1 MLDIR
6 FYMYL
11 CDINANMDKIRQIL
25 NERTFFA
32 RWSLYVTITISD
44 RGGCRGATNWQQQ
57 KVTNQREDTAEAA
70 GTLLLAQQQTV
81 QSMEGIL
88 SSLLPSLSCVE
99 SVYNQ
104 SESAGG
110 VNITR
115 GCLSGHRF
123 SHTQPAQPRAGG
135 RRMGWWDGLTQITTI
150 STSCCGQFTV
160 LGRPNIT

>member
-11 CDINANMDKIRQIL
+11 CDINANMDKIREIF
-25 NERTFFA
+25 NENLLA
-32 RWSLYVTITISD
+32 RWSLYVTITISGC
-44 RGGCRGATNWQQQ
+44 GGCRGATNWQQQ

-99 SVYNQ
+99 CVQSIRECRRCKHYTESVCPDTD
-104 SESAGG
+104 SP
-110 VNITR
+110 
-115 GCLSGHRF
+115 
-123 SHTQPAQPRAGG
+123 TQPAQPSAGG